1 MVFFAKSMSDITELI
16 SDDAASISEFVLN
29 TPIVRLPWLDAPG
42 RKVWAKLES
51 KQLTNSFKVRGAF
64 NAVRKLPP
72 TIPVVTASAG
82 NHGLAIAYVAEKLGR
97 KSRIFVPANASEL
110 KLRRLIGMGA
120 EVVPVGRDLF
130 EATKAAQAYA
140 QEIGAAFI
148 SPYSHTDVIL
158 GQGSIAVELL
168 EQFHDPLDEILIP
181 LGGGGLLAG
190 VGSVLRQRSKETK
203 IVALHPAAFE
213 RDFARTGA
221 DALSKPIFPTVA
233 DGLAV
238 QHDGDALG
246 PFVLS
251 LPDVVTMVDEPSI
264 ETAIVAMLHN
274 EGLLVEGAGAI
285 GVAALMNDPGG
296 LEHRGSVM
304 LLICGGNI
312 AVPSVLQALAVRA
325 DDARLARLVG
335 HQSVQLPAEA
345 ARFRSGRD
353 DTDNGRHSESTGTT
367 GQEIWRPL
375 ISNLMEDVL
384 GFEND
389 LDRHEEFAVAQ
400 KLDIDAASIGFVR
413 EQLCSLKAFIA
424 GYTEHNDGNP
434 DQFRT
439 AYRVAVQSFSQLRN
453 ALAWCSASVDQS
465 RSIMFFDPAENS
477 HSGVNYD
484 RYGSVLLRE
493 RELSLVRSLGYDPEE
508 VDLLLT
514 SSGQAAYS
522 VVESFLLRE
531 VLSRRPTVV
540 AAPYLY
546 FEAAEQIAAL
556 KHVTFVQ
563 SESWDLGSLIELAE
577 SRDADVVMLDPL
589 ANLGSLHVVDFRDL
603 RHRLAG
609 RDWSKKWLVVDGT
622 MTSGGIDLVS
632 LFDEP
637 HHPSVLYYES
647 GSKYLQ
653 FGLDLQMAGIV
664 VARKAH
670 APVLSH
676 HRRNLGAVMYQTGV
690 TRFPRYERSHFLAR
704 MQRLTANAEL
714 LARSLRRFPN
724 ATDRFEISYPMQW
737 RELGWAHGGGV
748 LSLAMRDPGLNNR
761 GCLDFLIDRIMHECR
776 QAHVALTK
784 GVSFGFSTTRVSAAA
799 AMANDM
805 PPFLRFSIGEED
817 EQTMSV
823 IAVATMRALDR
834 FFDVFSSPVAR
845 GHPATAAQL
854 TTDQRGPRL

>member
-1 MVFFAKSMSDITELI
+1 MVFFVKSMSDITELI
-16 SDDAASISEFVLN
+16 SDDAVSIAEFVLN

-42 RKVWAKLES
+42 RTVWAKLES
-51 KQLTNSFKVRGAF
+51 KQITNSFKVRGAF
-64 NAVRKLPP
+64 NAIRKLSP
-72 TIPVVTASAG
+72 TTPVVTASAG
-82 NHGLAIAYVAEKLGR
+82 NHGLAIAHVAQKLGR
-97 KSRIFVPANASEL
+97 AGRIFVPASASEL

-140 QEIGAAFI
+140 NEVGAAFI

-158 GQGSIAVELL
+158 GQGSIAVEILRHFQ
-168 EQFHDPLDEILIP
+168 EPLDELLVP

-190 VGSVLRQRSKETK
+190 VGSVFRERSSDTK

-213 RDFARTGA
+213 RDFARDGA
-221 DALSKPIFPTVA
+221 DALSKPVFPTAA

-238 QHDGDALG
+238 QHDHEALG

-251 LPDVVTMVDEPSI
+251 LADKVAVVDEPSI

-285 GVAALMNDPGG
+285 GVAALMNDPEG
-296 LEHRGSVM
+296 LDYKGNVM

-312 AVPSVLQALAVRA
+312 AVPSVLQAMAVRA

-345 ARFRSGRD
+345 ARFGVERTDVDQGRPLRP
-353 DTDNGRHSESTGTT
+353 NNSA
-367 GQEIWRPL
+367 GQEIWQPL
-375 ISNLMEDVL
+375 IQNLRDDVL
-384 GFEND
+384 CLEHD
-389 LDRHEEFAVAQ
+389 LDRHQAFAKSQGLDLDVA
-400 KLDIDAASIGFVR
+400 SFGFVR
-413 EQLCSLKAFIA
+413 DQLRSLKAFVDDSIDFDDDYPA
-424 GYTEHNDGNP
+424 
-434 DQFRT
+434 QSRA
-439 AYRVAVQSFSQLRN
+439 AYRVAIQSFSQLRN
-453 ALAWCSASVDQS
+453 SLAWCSASVDQS

-484 RYGSVLLRE
+484 RYGSILLRE
-493 RELSLVRSLGYDPEE
+493 RELSLGRALGYDPEN

-514 SSGQAAYS
+514 SSGQAAFS
-522 VVESFLLRE
+522 LVESFLLRE
-531 VLSRRPTVV
+531 VLSRQPTIV

-556 KHVTFVQ
+556 SHVTFVQ
-563 SESWDLGSLIELAE
+563 SDTWDLGSIMDLVED
-577 SRDADVVMLDPL
+577 RNADVVMLDPL
-589 ANLGSLHVVDFRDL
+589 ANLGTLHTIDFRDL
-603 RHRLAG
+603 RNRLAG

-622 MTSGGIDLVS
+622 MISGGFDVVS
-632 LFDEP
+632 LFDQQ

-664 VARKAH
+664 VARKEY
-670 APVLSH
+670 APALTH
-676 HRRNLGAVMYQTGV
+676 HRRNLGAVMYQTGI
-690 TRFPRYERSHFLAR
+690 TRFPRYGRSQFLAR
-704 MQRLTANAEL
+704 MQRLTENAEL
-714 LARSLRRFPN
+714 LAGSLRGSPN
-724 ATDRFEISYPMQW
+724 AADRFEISYPLQW

-748 LSLAMRDPGLNNR
+748 LALAMRDPGLNNR
-761 GCLDFLIDRIMHECR
+761 GCLDFLIDRILHECR

-784 GVSFGFSTTRVSAAA
+784 GVSFGFATTRVSAAA

-817 EQTMSV
+817 ERTMSE
-823 IAVATMRALDR
+823 IADATIRALDH
-834 FFDVFSSPVAR
+834 FFDVFSSPVRQA
-845 GHPATAAQL
+845 HPATAAQ
-854 TTDQRGPRL
+854 DVADHRGSRL

>member
-1 MVFFAKSMSDITELI
+1 MVFFVQSISDISDLI
-16 SDDAASISEFVLN
+16 VDDATCIAEFVLN

-51 KQLTNSFKVRGAF
+51 KQLTNSFKVRGAY
-64 NAVRKLPP
+64 NAIRKLPASSA
-72 TIPVVTASAG
+72 VVTASAG
-82 NHGLAIAYVAEKLGR
+82 NHGLAVAYVAQTLGR
-97 KSRIFVPANASEL
+97 ASRIFVPASASEL

-130 EATKAAQAYA
+130 EATKAAQAYSN
-140 QEIGAAFI
+140 EVGAAFI
-148 SPYSHTDVIL
+148 SPFSHPDVIL
-158 GQGSIAVELL
+158 GQGSIAVEILG
-168 EQFHDPLDEILIP
+168 QFHEPLDEVLIP

-190 VGSVLRQRSKETK
+190 VGSVLRQRSTHSRL
-203 IVALHPAAFE
+203 VALHPAAFG
-213 RDFARTGA
+213 RDLSRDGA
-221 DALSKPIFPTVA
+221 SALSKPVFPTVA

-238 QHDGDALG
+238 QHDADPLG
-246 PFVLS
+246 AFVLS
-251 LPDVVTMVDEPSI
+251 IPDVVATVDEASM
-264 ETAIVAMLHN
+264 ETAIVALLHN

-285 GVAALMNDPGG
+285 GVAALMNDPNGQQYKG
-296 LEHRGSVM
+296 NVM

-312 AVPSVLQALAVRA
+312 AVPSVLQALSVRA

-345 ARFRSGRD
+345 ARFGEKRENETPGKVGRP
-353 DTDNGRHSESTGTT
+353 NEAA
-367 GQEIWRPL
+367 GQDIWRPIL
-375 ISNLMEDVL
+375 LNLMDDIVS
-384 GFEND
+384 FESDLFRHQEFAAAQD
-389 LDRHEEFAVAQ
+389 LD
-400 KLDIDAASIGFVR
+400 LDAASIGFVR
-413 EQLCSLKAFIA
+413 DQLAGLKAFMA
-424 GYTEHNDGNP
+424 GCAGANGLSP
-434 DQFRT
+434 DQLRT

-453 ALAWCSASVDQS
+453 SLAWCSASVDQS
-465 RSIMFFDPAENS
+465 RTIMFFDPAENS

-484 RYGSVLLRE
+484 RYGSILLRE
-493 RELSLVRSLGYDPEE
+493 RELTLVRALGYDPEE
-508 VDLLLT
+508 VDLLMT

-556 KHVTFVQ
+556 KHVDFVQ
-563 SESWDLGSLIELAE
+563 SETWDLGEIIDLVE
-577 SRDADVVMLDPL
+577 SRDADVLMLDPL
-589 ANLGSLHVVDFRDL
+589 ANLGTLHVVDFRDL
-603 RHRLAG
+603 RRRLAG
-609 RDWSKKWLVVDGT
+609 KDWSRKWLVVDGT

-632 LFDEP
+632 LFDQP
-637 HHPSVLYYES
+637 NHPSILYYES

-670 APVLSH
+670 APALSH
-676 HRRNLGAVMYQTGV
+676 HRRNLGAVMYQAGV
-690 TRFPRYERSHFLAR
+690 TRFPRYERSQFLAR

-714 LARSLRRFPN
+714 LARSLRGF
-724 ATDRFEISYPMQW
+724 AKAAELFEISYPLQW

-748 LSLAMRDPGLNNR
+748 LSLAMRNPGLNNR
-761 GCLDFLIDRIMHECR
+761 GCLDFLVDRILHECR
-776 QAHVALTK
+776 LAHVPLTK

-817 EQTMSV
+817 EHAMTQ
-823 IAVATMRALDR
+823 IAGATARALHH
-834 FFDVFSSPVAR
+834 FFDAFSSPSR
-845 GHPATAAQL
+845 RDGLATAELAAFDEQGF
-854 TTDQRGPRL
+854 R